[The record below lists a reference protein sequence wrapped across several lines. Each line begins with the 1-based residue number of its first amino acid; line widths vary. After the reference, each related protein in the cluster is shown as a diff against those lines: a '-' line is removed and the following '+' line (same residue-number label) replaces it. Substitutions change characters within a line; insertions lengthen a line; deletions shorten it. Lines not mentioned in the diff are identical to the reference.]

1 MSKALSQRYT
11 ALDVLR
17 GMTIAGMILVNNPG
31 TWGKIFPPLRHASWH
46 GCTPTDL
53 VFPFFL
59 FITGAA
65 LSFSFAKYS
74 DKLNKASV
82 KKVVVRS
89 AMIFLTGLLL
99 NAFPFYNT
107 NPSPDLTFAQNWIEY
122 ISHLRIFGVLQRIAM
137 CYLTGALIALWLQ
150 KPRKIITAGVLLM
163 ALHVV
168 ILVAFGGAEPFS
180 RDGNIS
186 GAIDVAIIGESHVYH
201 GFGIPFDPE
210 GLLGALSGSAT
221 VLFGYLIGGLI
232 RKSSDKTDAVA
243 RLYTTGIMALGAGII
258 MSIFIPI
265 NKPLWTPSYVLYAGG
280 WSVVMLSFFIYF
292 IDVRGKEKIFFPFK
306 ALGLNP
312 LFAFVMAGLF
322 AKTLGRIIK
331 WDTSVL
337 LEDGTIKE
345 TTISA
350 SSWIY
355 NNCCAAL
362 LGNNEFGSLLYALLY
377 VSIFTAMAI
386 YLYKKKIVIKL

>member
-355 NNCCAAL
+355 NNCCAEL